1 MHFVVFRRA
10 HALVVLLLR
19 RTCSTCGDVPWSD
32 PLQARVQR
40 TERPHRDRP
49 VLFAACVGFNARR
62 GASVARGGGGR
73 CDSINLNLVYYITL
87 WFGLCS
93 CDVCLDAVPQRRTR
107 KVPASGGERW
117 AVYSGEAGNVEAVS
131 IGRAHENV
139 LVGAA

>member
-40 TERPHRDRP
+40 AERPHRDRP

-87 WFGLCS
+87 WFGLAFALVMS
-93 CDVCLDAVPQRRTR
+93 VWMPFRRDALARSLPR
-107 KVPASGGERW
+107 AESGGLCTVER
-117 AVYSGEAGNVEAVS
+117 
-131 IGRAHENV
+131 RAMWRQCP
-139 LVGAA
+139 